1 MTDTTT
7 EPVVLVDEH
16 GNVLGHT
23 EPRYETRPLREL
35 TEETSLGFDA
45 CRFADDVLGVKLRP
59 WQRRFLVHAFELDE
73 NGTLRFRHVILLVGR
88 QNGKTLVMIVAAL
101 YRLYLDDAKVVLG
114 TAQNLGTAEETWDE
128 ALSMIKRVPRLARE
142 LKGKPLQSTG
152 KKRFRLKSG
161 HTYLVRAANKDAGR
175 SLTCDFAMIDEA
187 REQENDQAWDAIEPT
202 TAARENGQTWLVSN
216 AGHARSVLLKRLRKQ
231 AIDAI
236 DDPETM
242 IGIFEWSLPEDLDP
256 HDERNWG
263 WANPSLGYGRTIR
276 ALRASHKS
284 STDAGWRTE
293 YMCQWV
299 TSVTSGPWDEGVWG
313 ALQDRESR
321 IAEDSPLWLVVDTGI
336 DRRTTYIAAV
346 GYSTLP
352 DVGGKRRV
360 HVEIIAKRPG
370 NAWAPGWIDKRWDAL
385 GAAGIVVQGRGA
397 PATDLIEPLEELG
410 LPVTPA
416 VGSHVTGSAIKFYD
430 AVRDGEVVHG
440 GQPPL
445 DMAATTAQIRYAG
458 DGIFMW
464 DRRRS
469 PVDCAPLVA
478 VSLGWYFLTQT
489 IENERS
495 VYDRRE
501 TGMVVI

>member
-1 MTDTTT
+1 MTATTMLKRSAT
-7 EPVVLVDEH
+7 EVV
-16 GNVLGHT
+16 GRT
-23 EPRYETRPLREL
+23 EPRYETVPLREL
-35 TEETSLGFDA
+35 TRETSLGFDA
-45 CRFADDVLGVKLRP
+45 CEFAEKVLGVHLRP
-59 WQRRFLVHAFELDE
+59 WQRRFLIGAFELDLD
-73 NGTLRFRHVILLVGR
+73 GHLRFRHVILLVGR
-88 QNGKTLVMIVAAL
+88 QNGKTLVMVVAAL
-101 YRLYLDDAKVVLG
+101 FRLFLHDAAVILG
-114 TAQNLGTAEETWDE
+114 TAQNLSTAEETWDE
-128 ALSMIKRVPRLARE
+128 ALAMVKSVPRLAGR
-142 LKGKPLQSTG
+142 LKGRPSMQTG
-152 KKRFRLKSG
+152 KRVFKLDDG
-161 HTYLVRAANKDAGR
+161 HRYLVRAANKDAGR
-175 SLTCDFAMIDEA
+175 SLTTDFAMIDEA
-187 REQENDQAWDAIEPT
+187 REQEDELAWNAIEPT

-216 AGHARSVLLKRLRKQ
+216 AGHVRSVLLKRLREQ
-231 AIDAI
+231 AIADL

-242 IGIFEWSLPEDLDP
+242 LGLWEWSLPEDLDP
-256 HDERNWG
+256 HDEANWG
-263 WANPSLGYGRTIR
+263 WANPSLGHGRTIR

-284 STDAGWRTE
+284 SDDAGWRTE

-299 TSVTSGPWDEGVWG
+299 TSVSSGPWGKGHWD
-313 ALQDRESR
+313 ALRDRDSR

-336 DRRTTYIAAV
+336 DRKTTYVAAV

-352 DVGGKRRV
+352 PGEDGRRRV

-370 NAWAPGWIDKRWDAL
+370 NAWAPLWISRRWEAL

-397 PATDLIEPLEELG
+397 PATDLIEPLEALG

-416 VGSHVTGSAIKFYD
+416 IGSHVTGSAVKFFD

-469 PVDCAPLVA
+469 PVDAAPLVA

-489 IENERS
+489 IEDERS
-495 VYDRRE
+495 VYDERS